1 MLVCFHTIVGFVD
14 APASTTPM
22 DWLHLFACKLLLCN
36 QTGFLSESNCMGLG
50 GKDFSSQSA
59 LSADTKEESIP
70 MHCFPW
76 MISYRCS
83 IVFNI
88 SQVRCFNPS
97 SSNISPLS
105 NECYLLFGGSEG
117 RCVAVTLPTILFRL
131 SQWLTLRMPLKLRR
145 R

>member
-70 MHCFPW
+70 SHCDKRNK
-76 MISYRCS
+76 MVGSK
-83 IVFNI
+83 
-88 SQVRCFNPS
+88 
-97 SSNISPLS
+97 
-105 NECYLLFGGSEG
+105 ELF
-117 RCVAVTLPTILFRL
+117 LFYFG
-131 SQWLTLRMPLKLRR
+131 LRAKV
-145 R
+145 

>member
-83 IVFNI
+83 IVFNVFNI
-88 SQVRCFNPS
+88 SQVFFFQICRTNV
-97 SSNISPLS
+97 I
-105 NECYLLFGGSEG
+105 CYS
-117 RCVAVTLPTILFRL
+117 VD
-131 SQWLTLRMPLKLRR
+131 LKAGV
-145 R
+145 